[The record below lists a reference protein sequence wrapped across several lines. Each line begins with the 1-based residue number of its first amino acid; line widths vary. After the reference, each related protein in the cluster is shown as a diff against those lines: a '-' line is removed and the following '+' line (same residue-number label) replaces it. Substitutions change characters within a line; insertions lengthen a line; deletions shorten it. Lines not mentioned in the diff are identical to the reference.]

1 MSAAPASLANCT
13 AKIDTPPGALHQYG
27 VARANVGFLEKCPP
41 GRECGAGQR
50 GGFFERQIRRHAAYA
65 FRIEDHQLLQ
75 YSRTRS
81 TEGETA
87 TAGRRSSIEPRLEEH
102 RAHSL
107 AHRDAGYVFSESR
120 YLASTVRERDQW

>member
-50 GGFFERQIRRHAAYA
+50 GGFFERQIRRRAAYA
-65 FRIEDHQLLQ
+65 FRIED
-75 YSRTRS
+75 
-81 TEGETA
+81 
-87 TAGRRSSIEPRLEEH
+87 IEPRLEEH